1 MPVVA
6 VENEVSLQVYEQ
18 QTKDGTHRRPSLRIH
33 SREKPDGFDSVIA
46 TCKELSIAVIAYSY
60 VLHSSFLPLTHPRQS
75 AWSRTTH
82 RSYQEPAGPGRR

>member
-18 QTKDGTHRRPSLRIH
+18 QTKDGTHRRPSLRVH
-33 SREKPDGFDSVIA
+33 SREKPDGFYSVIA

-60 VLHSSFLPLTHPRQS
+60 VLHSSFLPLTH
-75 AWSRTTH
+75 SR
-82 RSYQEPAGPGRR
+82 